1 MFQDFM
7 YEFHI
12 GGNVKILFVINSQD
26 GLVKNVGF
34 QKTETSWIFALPFAI
49 LHEQI
54 TKPLD
59 LPTRFLLP
67 LRRK

>member
-34 QKTETSWIFALPFAI
+34 QKTETSWIFAL
-49 LHEQI
+49 HEQI